1 MIGLRGLGSTNV
13 QAIAQAQRSGQLA
26 NLNFQ
31 TEYFQPAYTA
41 AGVLEPL
48 PSYLY
53 VDDSGAGL
61 IASLLNGSVFQA
73 APPGNYQVAAGAQ
86 IPLANW
92 VRLSDGGEVL
102 PGNLVQPG
110 TVLAF
115 QDECDAEAYFANSIP
130 GGQISSDCA
139 SIANSNPLIAQ
150 NGLPS
155 PALSVAPPPVSI
167 PTPVLPVTPVGA
179 PSQSNGSSALL
190 GNPTP
195 VPGAPPA
202 TNPPAANVAP
212 LATATDWTSIFT
224 ESSIGGVPNWVWMA
238 GIGVAL
244 FAFGGKR

>member
-1 MIGLRGLGSTNV
+1 MIGLRGLGSTDV
-13 QAIAQAQRSGQLA
+13 QAIAQAQRAGQLA

-31 TEYFQPAYTA
+31 TEYFQPAYTP
-41 AGVLEPL
+41 AGQLEAL

-86 IPLANW
+86 IPPANW
-92 VRLSDGGEVL
+92 VRLSDGGTVL

-130 GGQISSDCA
+130 GGEVSSNCGGQA
-139 SIANSNPLIAQ
+139 NPLIAQ

-155 PALSVAPPPVSI
+155 PALPVAPPPVSI
-167 PTPVLPVTPVGA
+167 PTPALPVTPVGA

-195 VPGAPPA
+195 APGSPPA
-202 TNPPAANVAP
+202 TNPPAANNTTP

-244 FAFGGKR
+244 FALGGKR